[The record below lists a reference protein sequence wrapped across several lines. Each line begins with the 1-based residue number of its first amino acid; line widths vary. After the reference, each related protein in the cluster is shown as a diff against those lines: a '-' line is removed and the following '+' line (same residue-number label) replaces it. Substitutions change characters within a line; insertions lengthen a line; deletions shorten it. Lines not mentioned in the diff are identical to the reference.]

1 MTKIM
6 VNIEKIFKCFFLLHL
21 LLAFNSIYN
30 ATSMIGITSA
40 ISLVLAGILIVWR
53 VINIKKLNLGKEF
66 IILALFFVSFVISSL
81 LNREYGIAE
90 NAKCLI
96 WMAIFVAILFYN
108 SEKADQEKDF
118 KMISR
123 VFIWYVFV
131 VDFLGLIMFFDKY
144 NAYVTI
150 NGNMRRIGF
159 FWNRLWSFYE
169 DVNQGALFS
178 VIAFMMA
185 MYLVSK
191 YKKKIYIVT
200 LPVFYIFTLLTD
212 SRTGLLC
219 FAVAIFLYIIFY
231 CVRKF
236 DDKKKL
242 IAIPA
247 SILAVVLIVVSYKPL
262 QKTFVYISNALE
274 KSVITGDDGGNQIED
289 LDEVEIEREEIK
301 SDPSNRRFSIWK
313 SGLELVKESPVFGL
327 GRYTYTPYAAD
338 RLPDT
343 YIVSNGLQEF
353 DAMHNIL
360 MDVLVSQGVVGLV
373 LFVIL
378 MLYCICKIVKNR
390 DLLLSEKCWEFA
402 VFNFIILV
410 VNVAAAMVLPNLL
423 YINSPGAYV
432 SWLCLGNMINLI
444 KGGEIKEET

>member
-1 MTKIM
+1 
-6 VNIEKIFKCFFLLHL
+6 
-21 LLAFNSIYN
+21 
-30 ATSMIGITSA
+30 
-40 ISLVLAGILIVWR
+40 
-53 VINIKKLNLGKEF
+53 
-66 IILALFFVSFVISSL
+66 
-81 LNREYGIAE
+81 
-90 NAKCLI
+90 
-96 WMAIFVAILFYN
+96 
-108 SEKADQEKDF
+108 
-118 KMISR
+118 
-123 VFIWYVFV
+123 
-131 VDFLGLIMFFDKY
+131 
-144 NAYVTI
+144 
-150 NGNMRRIGF
+150 
-159 FWNRLWSFYE
+159 
-169 DVNQGALFS
+169 
-178 VIAFMMA
+178 
-185 MYLVSK
+185 
-191 YKKKIYIVT
+191 
-200 LPVFYIFTLLTD
+200 
-212 SRTGLLC
+212 
-219 FAVAIFLYIIFY
+219 
-231 CVRKF
+231 
-236 DDKKKL
+236 
-242 IAIPA
+242 
-247 SILAVVLIVVSYKPL
+247 
-262 QKTFVYISNALE
+262 
-274 KSVITGDDGGNQIED
+274 
-289 LDEVEIEREEIK
+289 EREEIK